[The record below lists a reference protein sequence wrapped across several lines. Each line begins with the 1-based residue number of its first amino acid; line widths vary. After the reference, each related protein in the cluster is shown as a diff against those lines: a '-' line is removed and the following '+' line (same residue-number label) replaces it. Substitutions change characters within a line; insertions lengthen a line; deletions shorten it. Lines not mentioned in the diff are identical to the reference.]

1 MMGMAGELHYH
12 YSNAYPNCTLIE
24 GLRKGREL
32 TPGRGAGSTLALVR
46 LTNTS
51 PDLWERG

>member
-32 TPGRGAGSTLALVR
+32 TPPKLV
-46 LTNTS
+46 LH
-51 PDLWERG
+51 DCF